1 MKLLNHDV
9 EPEDIPLLFLCEK
22 GTAYIT
28 KVTAW
33 QFNSPTAD
41 KTLQQGG
48 NAGDE
53 ENAAH
58 DLRHGNPVMT
68 DTQH

>member
-1 MKLLNHDV
+1 MAV
-9 EPEDIPLLFLCEK
+9 
-22 GTAYIT
+22 
-28 KVTAW
+28 
-33 QFNSPTAD
+33 NSPTAD

-58 DLRHGNPVMT
+58 DLRHGDPVMT